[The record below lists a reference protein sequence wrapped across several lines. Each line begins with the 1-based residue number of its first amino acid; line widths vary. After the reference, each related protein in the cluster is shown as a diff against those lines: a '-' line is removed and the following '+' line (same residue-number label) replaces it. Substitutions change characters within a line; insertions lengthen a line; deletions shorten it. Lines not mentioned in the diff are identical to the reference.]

1 MIKLQP
7 GIIEGIR
14 AAASA
19 DELGVYLQSAIEL
32 EHSTIPP
39 YLTAMF
45 SLRTGANAA
54 IAQYIRRIVKDEM
67 LHMTIAANI
76 LIAIGGSPSINQSG
90 FVPSYPG
97 PLPMNIGDL
106 EVGLEAFSIG
116 LVKNTFMEIE
126 EPENPI
132 PVKVVTDAM
141 VAPQYAT
148 IGEFY
153 DAIKDQIRKLGS
165 SIFVKTSAPPQV
177 VSATWFDS
185 HKLFE
190 ITNVDKACRAID
202 LIKLEG
208 EGTSKSPFESPDE
221 PAHYYRFGEI
231 AAGRQLVKT
240 GKGFAYGGAPVLFDP
255 AGVWP
260 LRPNCKIADFAK
272 GTQPRTR
279 IEAFAYNY
287 GALLNALHSTF
298 NGDPSQLDTA
308 IGLMY
313 DLRVAAVA
321 LTQTDTGDGSGQTVG
336 PSFEYVDVQGGMPSD

>member
-1 MIKLQP
+1 
-7 GIIEGIR
+7 
-14 AAASA
+14 
-19 DELGVYLQSAIEL
+19 
-32 EHSTIPP
+32 
-39 YLTAMF
+39 
-45 SLRTGANAA
+45 
-54 IAQYIRRIVKDEM
+54 
-67 LHMTIAANI
+67 
-76 LIAIGGSPSINQSG
+76 
-90 FVPSYPG
+90 
-97 PLPMNIGDL
+97 
-106 EVGLEAFSIG
+106 
-116 LVKNTFMEIE
+116 MEIE

-132 PVKVVTDAM
+132 PVKVVTEVM

-177 VSATWFDS
+177 VSAKWFDS

-287 GALLNALHSTF
+287 GALLNALHNTF